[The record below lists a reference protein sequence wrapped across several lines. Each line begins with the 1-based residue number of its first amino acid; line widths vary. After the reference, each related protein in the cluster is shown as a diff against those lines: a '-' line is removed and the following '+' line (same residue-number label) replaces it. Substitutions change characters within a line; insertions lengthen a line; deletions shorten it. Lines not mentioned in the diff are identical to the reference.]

1 MKKLLILILMCVG
14 VLVLLTPIG
23 KFKGEAFG
31 NIMYRKNL
39 VTGIITADNGDK
51 SYAVEIEESG
61 KSIKKIF
68 TLSPDPDLA
77 VGDKARVLYRDGNK
91 EDRILLAP
99 TKPSIPIPPVIR
111 RYALIIAYPNELKVF
126 DMEGAALYLL
136 TTGGWSYAGCAITM
150 DADGN
155 SYAETNWNTLRKWD
169 SSGNL
174 LVTHSREHYQTTFES
189 LNIGPDGYLYTL
201 EGRASGYAITKRS
214 TMDLTVI
221 EDVVTLTGNYG
232 GGICLDSNGNFYVYN
247 WTADEIQKWSSA
259 GVKLASIDPGNMS
272 EYAGCGVC
280 GDYVYFVK
288 DTNEVYYLPL
298 DLSTRTIWNLPS
310 SIAYA
315 LTIADGHIILSG
327 WDDEG
332 EGATSKYDSG
342 RNLIW
347 TERLAGD
354 AAYAYKAGGYNF

>member
-1 MKKLLILILMCVG
+1 MKKLLILILICMG

-51 SYAVEIEESG
+51 SYAVEIGESG

-77 VGDKARVLYRDGNK
+77 VGDKARVLYRGGNK

-99 TKPSIPIPPVIR
+99 TKPSIPIPSVIR

-126 DMEGAALYLL
+126 DMEGVALYLL

-155 SYAETNWNTLRKWD
+155 AYTETNWNMLRKWD
-169 SSGNL
+169 SGGNL
-174 LVTHSREHYQTTFES
+174 LVTHYREHYQTTFES
-189 LNIGPDGYLYTL
+189 LNIGPDGNLYTL
-201 EGRASGYAITKRS
+201 EGRASGYAIAKRN
-214 TMDLTVI
+214 TTDLTIV
-221 EDVVTLTGNYG
+221 EDVVTLATGYYG
-232 GGICLDSNGNFYVYN
+232 GGICLDSSGNFYIYN
-247 WTADEIQKWSSA
+247 TTSDEIEKWNSA

-298 DLSTRTIWNLPS
+298 DLSTRTIWNLPV
-310 SIAYA
+310 SIAYS
-315 LTIADGHIILSG
+315 LTVADNHLILSG
-327 WDDEG
+327 WGTGGD
-332 EGATSKYDSG
+332 GATRKYDSS
-342 RNLIW
+342 RNLIRE
-347 TERLAGD
+347 TFLGGS
-354 AAYAYKAGGYNF
+354 AYAYKAGGYNF